1 MIKIPLTV
9 KSTLKIMLY
18 ADDFEEELRKEYGKI
33 FHNIAYIRARK
44 LGDRENN
51 PRKDKKEDILSQAT
65 SYEKRYEEDI
75 ELRRDK
81 WPVQGANRWESDI
94 MSDGVNTKPLSP
106 KAQSAKDTGPWEG
119 ESQTFQSDPSLYE
132 KVAQDLETV
141 FSRCAMVNPTVNSF
155 RTEGMEGEKNAENSL
170 HFPNKN
176 CVEMRRHASRNE
188 IQHKIVHTRNDTL
201 HIWSA
206 HV

>member
-1 MIKIPLTV
+1 
-9 KSTLKIMLY
+9 MLY
-18 ADDFEEELRKEYGKI
+18 ADDFEEELREEYGKI

-155 RTEGMEGEKNAENSL
+155 RTEGMEVALQQEGFFACAKVRPL
-170 HFPNKN
+170 K
-176 CVEMRRHASRNE
+176 
-188 IQHKIVHTRNDTL
+188 QHQLVRGLVLTLVPDPRQPYPPLVSNLPMDEDT
-201 HIWSA
+201 
-206 HV
+206 HVLWR